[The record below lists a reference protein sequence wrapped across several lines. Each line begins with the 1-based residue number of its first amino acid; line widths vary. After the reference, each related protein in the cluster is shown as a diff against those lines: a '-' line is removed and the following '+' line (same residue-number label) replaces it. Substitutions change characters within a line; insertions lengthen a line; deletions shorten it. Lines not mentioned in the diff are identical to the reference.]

1 MHGTGIYAIGAL
13 MDTIMRNVNP
23 NDKKIEHRVTKELSK
38 LKSYC
43 KWSHGTWD
51 ELGLEWN
58 DVQNISKHKTML
70 TAYLIR
76 QFNKEI

>member
-1 MHGTGIYAIGAL
+1 MHGTGIFASGAL

-23 NDKKIEHRVTKELSK
+23 NDKKIDFKVTKELLK
-38 LKSYC
+38 LKPYC
-43 KWSHGTWD
+43 HWSSGTWD
-51 ELGLEWN
+51 GLGLEWN
-58 DVQNISKHKTML
+58 DIQNISKHKNML